1 MVQEITQPNEVPGRG
16 NVILDFYATWCG
28 PCKRIAPDY
37 HLLSKAT
44 SHVQFFKVNVDEA
57 EELATKFSIE
67 SLPTFVLVKDGKE
80 VGRIEGANMSS
91 LVQKIMDCFSK

>member
-1 MVQEITQPNEVPGRG
+1 MVQEITQPNEVPVKG

-28 PCKRIAPDY
+28 PCKKIAPDY

-57 EELATKFSIE
+57 DELATQMNVE
-67 SLPTFVLVKDGKE
+67 ALPTFVLLKDGKE
-80 VGRIEGANMSS
+80 VGRVQGADMTAV
-91 LVQKIMDCFSK
+91 VQKIMDSFS